1 MTAVLSADHSAE
13 LRASGISP
21 ELASGRWYQTVTA
34 QDREKL
40 RERGFPSWAVRS
52 DDAFPGLLVPMYR
65 ARTGECHG
73 FQFKPAVPQVKPG
86 TDKPM
91 KYVSPHGQGNRLDV
105 HPLCTDRVADVG
117 QTLWVTEGVKK
128 GDCLATLDRAVVSI
142 TGVWNW
148 RAAQGPVAEWE
159 DVPLKGREVIVC
171 FDSDALSN
179 PQVMAAMKRLVGF
192 LRARGATALYLP
204 VPAQVAGVP
213 VKGVDDFFAAGGT
226 PEVLRAAASERAPRG
241 DSRDLDASF
250 TDAFLTDTVCEEA
263 LSGQF
268 LYARNI
274 GWHRYDGCRW
284 VDTDE
289 SVVTEQIRL
298 WAKDRWTHAIEE
310 YKAERSRE
318 NEDRM
323 GEWRK
328 VLTSSRLKALT
339 SLSRGPLVIDP
350 AEFDAHPDLLN
361 CPNGVVDLRTGE
373 LLEQDPGYLFT
384 KVTGAPYSP
393 SADSPDFRQAL
404 CALPAELHA
413 WYQVRIG
420 QSFTGYMTPD
430 DVMLVQQ
437 GGGENGKSTLG
448 SLIRRTAGTFAVRVT
463 HRVLMGNPNEH
474 PTELMDFRGARYA
487 IVEETPEA
495 RHLDVQKVK
504 DIVGTPDMKG
514 RRMRQDFV
522 EFSATHALFINT
534 NHIPLVAETDH
545 AAWRRLLLVKF
556 PYTYRRRAED
566 VTGPDD
572 RIGDPGLR
580 ERCQTQESVA
590 AACLAWAV
598 QGAVQWYA
606 LDRVMPEPPVGVA
619 LDTAA
624 WRRDGDLIH
633 QFADERL
640 DFRTDGETGTTDVF
654 QAFGQW
660 LATRGHK
667 PWSQKLFHSR
677 FLEHHMIRSAGVE
690 YSKRRTGGR
699 YWSGVA
705 LLPTVVGMQ

>member
-1 MTAVLSADHSAE
+1 MNALLSAAHAEE
-13 LRASGISP
+13 LRGSGIAP
-21 ELASGRWYQTVTA
+21 ELVAARWYQTIGPES
-34 QDREKL
+34 RGKL
-40 RERGFPSWAVRS
+40 LELGFPAWAVRS
-52 DDAFPGLLVPMYR
+52 DDVFPALLVPMYR
-65 ARTGECHG
+65 PKTGTPHG
-73 FQFKPAVPQVKPG
+73 FQLKPQVPQAKTG
-86 TDKPM
+86 TDKAM
-91 KYVSPHGQGNRLDV
+91 KYVSPRGQGNRLDV
-105 HPLCTDRVADVG
+105 HPSCTARVADPK
-117 QTLWVTEGVKK
+117 QTLWITEGVKK
-128 GDCLATLDRAVVSI
+128 GDCLATLERAVVSV

-148 RAAQGPVAEWE
+148 RNTEGSVAEWE
-159 DVPLKGREVIVC
+159 DVPLKDREVIVC
-171 FDSDALSN
+171 FDSDAITN
-179 PQVMAAMKRLVGF
+179 RQVMAAMKRLVGF
-192 LRARGATALYLP
+192 LRSRGATALYLP
-204 VPAQVAGVP
+204 VPAAVAGTP

-226 PEVLRAAASERAPRG
+226 PEVLRAAASERAPR
-241 DSRDLDASF
+241 DERRDLDASF
-250 TDAFLTDTVCEEA
+250 TDAFLTDTVCEET
-263 LSGQF
+263 LEGEY

-274 GWHRYDGCRW
+274 GWLRYDGARW
-284 VDTDE
+284 ADADE
-289 SVVTEQIRL
+289 SGVVEQIRQ
-298 WAKDRWTHAIEE
+298 WAKDRWTGAIEE
-310 YKAERSRE
+310 YKGERSRE

-328 VLTSSRLKALT
+328 VLASSRLKALA
-339 SLSRGPLVIDP
+339 SLARGPLTIEAD
-350 AEFDAHPDLLN
+350 EFDAHPDLLN

-373 LLEQDPGYLFT
+373 LLEQDPSYLFT
-384 KVTGAPYSP
+384 KVAGAAYHPG
-393 SADSPDFRQAL
+393 ADSADFRQAL
-404 CALPAELHA
+404 RALPDELHD
-413 WYQVRIG
+413 WYQVRVG

-448 SLIRRTAGTFAVRVT
+448 SLVRRTAGTFAVRVT
-463 HRVLMGNPNEH
+463 HRVLMGNPSEH

-522 EFSATHALFINT
+522 SFQATHALFINT
-534 NHIPLVAETDH
+534 NHIPLVTETDH

-566 VTGPDD
+566 VTGPYD
-572 RIGDPGLR
+572 RLGDPGLR
-580 ERCQTQESVA
+580 ERCQSEESVA
-590 AACLAWAV
+590 RACLAWAV
-598 QGAVQWYA
+598 QGAVRWYQ

-624 WRRDGDLIH
+624 WRREGDLIH

-640 DFRTDGETGTTDVF
+640 QFRPDGEAGTQDVF
-654 QAFGQW
+654 QAFSTW
-660 LATRGHK
+660 LASRGHK

-677 FLEHHMIRSAGVE
+677 FLEHHMVTTAKVE

-705 LLPTVVGMQ
+705 LLPAVIGMQ